1 MTTKPMSFKA
11 AAKELLKRAGEP
23 MTAKELTSHAIEE
36 GLIASGGKTP
46 DATMAAQLYVDINK
60 NPKTPFKKV
69 GRGKFS
75 LRQQTESASSAQL
88 IIEKQ
93 NELVR
98 AALKKQLHDMDAY
111 QFEFLVGD
119 LLQALGYENVEV
131 TKQSGDKGVDIMAD
145 LTLEGITDVKTV
157 VQVKRFKQGNNIP
170 GSIVTQLRGSAE
182 VDQRGLIITTSDFTK
197 DAVAEAKA
205 PNKMPVA
212 LVNGE
217 KLVSLLIKHEVGVKV
232 ENVAL
237 YAINTLYFE
246 NVEPEKGNGT
256 DANKSRGLWPMPGGT
271 TVYVDTLLK
280 FLAAVNQGINTK
292 VKLIDWFMH
301 TFDTVN
307 SPKTAGGYVNVPR
320 TMGLVIAKSGKILL
334 TPAGKQ
340 VLTTKD
346 IGFLYDTFAANIFA
360 IEEIVEF
367 LETSGEPQTEEAIM
381 DFLKQN
387 LDVEWSTFAQ
397 VNFRLWWLLNLQKI
411 KKTDDGWVLV

>member
-1 MTTKPMSFKA
+1 MSTKPMSFKS

-23 MTAKELTSHAIEE
+23 MTAKELTAQAIEQGMLAPE
-36 GLIASGGKTP
+36 GKTP
-46 DATMAAQLYVDINK
+46 EATMAAQLYVDINK

-111 QFEFLVGD
+111 QFEFLIGD
-119 LLQALGYENVEV
+119 LLQELGYENVDV
-131 TKQSGDKGVDIMAD
+131 TKHSGDKGIDIMAD

-157 VQVKRFKQGNNIP
+157 VQVKRFKEGNNIP

-197 DAVAEAKA
+197 DAIAEAKA

-237 YAINTLYFE
+237 YAINNQYFE
-246 NVEPEKGNGT
+246 NVDPDKGKIG

-271 TVYVDTLLK
+271 TAYVDALFK
-280 FLAAVNQGINTK
+280 FLAVVDQGVNTK
-292 VKLIDWFMH
+292 AKLVDWFMQ
-301 TFDTVN
+301 TFDTVK

-320 TMGLVIAKSGKILL
+320 TMGLVVVKNGKFSL

-346 IGFLYDTFAANIFA
+346 MGFLYDTFAANIFA
-360 IEEIVEF
+360 IADIVEF
-367 LETSGEPQTEEAIM
+367 LETAGEPQTEEAIM